1 MEVIVGFLLM
11 AAMAVGVILSIA
23 AYFLPIIVA
32 VMRGHNQTVPIALV
46 CIFLGWTFL
55 GWVVALIWSFTNPT
69 PAVVVQQF
77 SPQQHPQQF
86 PHQRQG

>member
-32 VMRGHNQTVPIALV
+32 MVRGHRQTVPIALV

-55 GWVVALIWSFTNPT
+55 GWVVALIWSFTNP
-69 PAVVVQQF
+69 PAPVVVQQF
-77 SPQQHPQQF
+77 APQHPQ
-86 PHQRQG
+86 HRQ